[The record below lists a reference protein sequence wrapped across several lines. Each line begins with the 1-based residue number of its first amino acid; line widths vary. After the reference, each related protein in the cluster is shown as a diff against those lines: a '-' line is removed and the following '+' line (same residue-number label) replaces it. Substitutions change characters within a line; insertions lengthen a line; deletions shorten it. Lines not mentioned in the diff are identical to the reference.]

1 MITKESEL
9 DVDLIGG
16 QNALTAAE
24 QKALSDFFKQRK
36 ISSSKIKIKKRLSSS
51 KPEKVLV

>member
-1 MITKESEL
+1 MKTKETEL
-9 DVDLIGG
+9 DVDCIGG

-51 KPEKVLV
+51 KPGKVLV